1 MANVILPAETYVD
14 LYAATGIAV
23 GVQIKVVNLSPNT
36 VQLFSTAATPVP
48 SDDVFPLPFRG
59 IATENDAGDPGA
71 WARSISSG
79 AVDVKTA

>member
-23 GVQIKVVNLSPNT
+23 GTSIRVVTLTPNT

-48 SDDVFPLPFRG
+48 SDDVFPLPFRSSV
-59 IATENDAGDPGA
+59 ENGAGDPGA
-71 WARSISSG
+71 WARSVSSG
-79 AVDVKTA
+79 AVDVEIA